1 MARFAQVAKGA
12 AARHAVE
19 VVLLDGTAW
28 RVDVVPLVGEAE
40 ADVLVGARTFAK
52 AHGLDEPK
60 RGDELYELG
69 IWVHTLLVACL
80 DADEPEKPVRA
91 FDSIEQMLDR
101 GTGLDRDRIAFI
113 FEAQQRHQ
121 DACSFRKRGLSMAEY
136 IQMVVEMATAPEDVP
151 ELPFERLAPATR
163 RALVISMAKQIV
175 NSAESK
181 SPYGLGTEAEN
192 AQTSS
197 PPSGNTS
204 SGGASDA

>member
-52 AHGLDEPK
+52 AHGLDDPK

-80 DADEPEKPVRA
+80 DPDEQAKPVRA
-91 FDSIEQMLDR
+91 FDSVEQILDR

-121 DACSFRKRGLSMAEY
+121 DACSFRKRGLDQGEY
-136 IQMVVEMATAPEDVP
+136 IQAVVEHAFADEDAE
-151 ELPFERLAPATR
+151 ELPFELWQPATR
-163 RALVISMAKQIV
+163 RSFVHSMAKHLM
-175 NSAESK
+175 SLDEGK
-181 SPYGLGTEAEN
+181 SLFGLGSQGTPTN
-192 AQTSS
+192 SPSS
-197 PPSGNTS
+197 ATP
-204 SGGASDA
+204 AKH

>member
-52 AHGLDEPK
+52 AHGLDDPK

-80 DADEPEKPVRA
+80 DPDEQAKPVRA
-91 FDSIEQMLDR
+91 FDSVEQILDR
-101 GTGLDRDRIAFI
+101 GTGLDRDRIAFL

-136 IQMVVEMATAPEDVP
+136 IQAVVEHATAPEDAG
-151 ELPFERLAPATR
+151 ELPFELWQPATR
-163 RALVISMAKQIV
+163 RALVSSMARQLVTLI
-175 NSAESK
+175 ESK
-181 SPYGLGTEAEN
+181 S
-192 AQTSS
+192 
-197 PPSGNTS
+197 S
-204 SGGASDA
+204 SGPGSEEKSESTNSSSSASTSGS